1 MPDRA
6 QLPEA
11 QGHADGEYRCLYQ
24 SRRGNLLVFSP
35 PHMFSP
41 MATISLEFGHIQKG
55 GTPTKLRWLPS
66 HGDPVEEPV
75 GLWVQPD
82 SVTARIMT
90 MCILAGS
97 IDNTVLDEVLKLR
110 PDIETNSWSSLVGKL
125 PDGAEKDICR
135 QVVKSKRVPESFS
148 NISSK
153 YSLLDAMLATI
164 AKVSDRPMLT
174 EWSTARLN
182 AKSELRS
189 IWSAFYKEIFSESDA
204 LSEAPDQPTDVVP
217 QELDS
222 ESADVLGAISLVN
235 TVDDLS
241 INEEDK
247 LQSLVAEMY
256 SEDVPVE
263 VLLLA
268 ASGIRSNI
276 LLRLKSATP
285 VEGRLWK
292 GVMVALLKWMRPLR
306 QAEEEGHRL
315 QAKLIAEAN
324 RKRNVISSPSS
335 GADASRPSPSKPKN
349 SKKPRVEGVVRAL
362 TLDET
367 ASTAQG
373 SDSSEPRQA
382 SAPISDNV
390 SPPVQQW
397 QAGSGLG
404 KVIVEKSQSTTDRL
418 KPILLTRFE
427 HTDALDSFLGCEA
440 AFGQLSLDYRVYR
453 DMLSQFGE
461 VVMFV
466 QSSKLDPI
474 LGGKYR
480 DGLRIRASRDP
491 LGRSDLIEVK
501 ELQLVEGLRK
511 IGSHIPQPAPAKEAP
526 VSTLV
531 SGPFLSPSKMQ
542 SPVWCLFPPFSPSH
556 AFISMWGWGFQQE
569 LGGILRFHSP
579 PPGMPDELRE
589 VVFAH
594 AIWGLSRVYDAA
606 VKSTVIGEDDDWPE
620 HWVSAKECVELA
632 VKHRDHRYYDVPEWA
647 AEEFSKR
654 KTLTKVNTVRK
665 KLKTGDYS
673 KVSSIPLGLDAS
685 WGRLA
690 SDGVPPPT
698 VERCNTEHH
707 RVLICGDRKVSACR
721 IMSPQWIGFTK
732 KVETVGSRHVALLGV
747 PSSPAD
753 ATLVRSATMACG
765 DTKFHMCTNAVV
777 LGRMGLLAAPVP
789 VHFVAPECVL
799 PLWVVINSLQWGRR
813 HQVLVKSGKA
823 VARHHK
829 EIVDDTTGWW
839 QDVCRV
845 TECDPLS
852 RGWRTKSYVSV
863 CPA

>member
-1 MPDRA
+1 MTKADITRRVIPPGNDSIYDA
-6 QLPEA
+6 QIVSIGVCGTCGVCQTE
-11 QGHADGEYRCLYQ
+11 RNCL
-24 SRRGNLLVFSP
+24 RPRGMQIVSIGACTSPTEVIFLVFSP
-35 PHMFSP
+35 LHMFSP

-82 SVTARIMT
+82 SVRARIMT

-217 QELDS
+217 QEQGS

-268 ASGIRSNI
+268 ASGIKSNI

-285 VEGRLWK
+285 VEGGFWK

-306 QAEEEGHRL
+306 QAKEEGHRL
-315 QAKLIAEAN
+315 QAKLAAEAN

-335 GADASRPSPSKPKN
+335 GADASKPSPSKPKN

-373 SDSSEPRQA
+373 SNSAEPRQA
-382 SAPISDNV
+382 SASISDNV

-427 HTDALDSFLGCEA
+427 HTDALDSL
-440 AFGQLSLDYRVYR
+440 FGL
-453 DMLSQFGE
+453 
-461 VVMFV
+461 
-466 QSSKLDPI
+466 
-474 LGGKYR
+474 
-480 DGLRIRASRDP
+480 
-491 LGRSDLIEVK
+491 
-501 ELQLVEGLRK
+501 
-511 IGSHIPQPAPAKEAP
+511 
-526 VSTLV
+526 
-531 SGPFLSPSKMQ
+531 
-542 SPVWCLFPPFSPSH
+542 
-556 AFISMWGWGFQQE
+556 
-569 LGGILRFHSP
+569 
-579 PPGMPDELRE
+579 
-589 VVFAH
+589 
-594 AIWGLSRVYDAA
+594 
-606 VKSTVIGEDDDWPE
+606 
-620 HWVSAKECVELA
+620 
-632 VKHRDHRYYDVPEWA
+632 
-647 AEEFSKR
+647 
-654 KTLTKVNTVRK
+654 
-665 KLKTGDYS
+665 
-673 KVSSIPLGLDAS
+673 
-685 WGRLA
+685 
-690 SDGVPPPT
+690 
-698 VERCNTEHH
+698 
-707 RVLICGDRKVSACR
+707 
-721 IMSPQWIGFTK
+721 
-732 KVETVGSRHVALLGV
+732 
-747 PSSPAD
+747 
-753 ATLVRSATMACG
+753 
-765 DTKFHMCTNAVV
+765 
-777 LGRMGLLAAPVP
+777 
-789 VHFVAPECVL
+789 
-799 PLWVVINSLQWGRR
+799 
-813 HQVLVKSGKA
+813 
-823 VARHHK
+823 
-829 EIVDDTTGWW
+829 
-839 QDVCRV
+839 
-845 TECDPLS
+845 
-852 RGWRTKSYVSV
+852 
-863 CPA
+863 